1 MRCLRWQSPNINYIL
16 AKSNVC
22 CGTFSFQRLTQNE
35 ELIRNVAFNY
45 LETKWSE
52 SYQNNFV
59 AANMI
64 VVIILFF
71 LFHLILIKRLQ
82 GFNSSPLLLR
92 NQPEKEI
99 IYVQTHTL
107 IPAL

>member
-1 MRCLRWQSPNINYIL
+1 MVRIL
-16 AKSNVC
+16 SEQF
-22 CGTFSFQRLTQNE
+22 CGSK
-35 ELIRNVAFNY
+35 Y
-45 LETKWSE
+45 DSCH
-52 SYQNNFV
+52 YFV
-59 AANMI
+59 
-64 VVIILFF
+64 F

>member
-1 MRCLRWQSPNINYIL
+1 MVRIL
-16 AKSNVC
+16 SEQF
-22 CGTFSFQRLTQNE
+22 CGSK
-35 ELIRNVAFNY
+35 Y
-45 LETKWSE
+45 DSCH
-52 SYQNNFV
+52 YFV
-59 AANMI
+59 
-64 VVIILFF
+64 FF